1 MHIKSFIMGD
11 NSTIQLLKK
20 KNELT
25 LEYYKQL
32 LDLKQKRKTL
42 NAEIK
47 VAEKKLGQLIERDIE
62 NETSLFKEIE

>member
-62 NETSLFKEIE
+62 NETSLFKDIE